1 MDESKK
7 EPEKEKG
14 KKEEDLAEAPLKP
27 PGEEDEL
34 DENAQVRS
42 HSSIGICLIFNRQSY
57 IVLRIRI
64 VSHVNSATQA
74 ETTCRLRYL
83 GLGHRHFQRPTI
95 QSPSLKI

>member
-42 HSSIGICLIFNRQSY
+42 HSSIGICLIFNKQSY

-64 VSHVNSATQA
+64 LPDPNLFASSELT
-74 ETTCRLRYL
+74 LI
-83 GLGHRHFQRPTI
+83 GP
-95 QSPSLKI
+95 